1 MRRFKPVP
9 MSGASIMSL
18 IRNLHR
24 YLYSVKAP
32 YRDAA
37 ERAVSLLGRAPVP
50 PVLIEDN
57 PPPFHAEPVIEPPPP
72 PPPSGIT
79 PVHGLAEINRIFAEA
94 AMIDDP
100 IAQIGMLSTY
110 YADIETDM
118 PADPFSPAYRQAV
131 VALYERLTDHQDY
144 QPAKSEVSPG
154 LRAGVG
160 VGQPSPFGVSDS
172 AWVGEGW
179 MAWGFIMQ
187 QLRLKPGQ
195 KVIEYGAG
203 FGAMAVALARNGCD
217 VTVVDIE
224 PAYLDWI
231 QHQAR
236 QVGVTMRTHQGS
248 FGDVPKGSGPFDAV
262 VFLESFHHSLDHA
275 ALLIKLRG
283 MTTPDAVVCLGDEP
297 VFEPDDYWARTV
309 PFPWGPRLDLVSVRA
324 GRTMGWLEL
333 GFQESY
339 LREAM
344 LRAGWLVK
352 KHVFPLSRRGTCW
365 IGRKM
370 GQSFHLADTDL
381 PDLQGS
387 TWFDGG
393 ADGRWTG
400 AVAELP
406 LPISLDYT
414 EVEIDITNHNTLPI
428 PVTVTAADAHDA
440 HTIAPAQTVTFR
452 LPLSPAAARLRISTP
467 GFTPNDTLQNGDTRT
482 LGVYVGGLRFAV

>member
-1 MRRFKPVP
+1 
-9 MSGASIMSL
+9 MSL

-248 FGDVPKGSGPFDAV
+248 FGDVPEGSGPFDAV
-262 VFLESFHHSLDHA
+262 VFLESFHHSLDH
-275 ALLIKLRG
+275 R
-283 MTTPDAVVCLGDEP
+283 PC
-297 VFEPDDYWARTV
+297 
-309 PFPWGPRLDLVSVRA
+309 
-324 GRTMGWLEL
+324 
-333 GFQESY
+333 
-339 LREAM
+339 
-344 LRAGWLVK
+344 
-352 KHVFPLSRRGTCW
+352 
-365 IGRKM
+365 
-370 GQSFHLADTDL
+370 
-381 PDLQGS
+381 
-387 TWFDGG
+387 
-393 ADGRWTG
+393 
-400 AVAELP
+400 
-406 LPISLDYT
+406 
-414 EVEIDITNHNTLPI
+414 
-428 PVTVTAADAHDA
+428 
-440 HTIAPAQTVTFR
+440 
-452 LPLSPAAARLRISTP
+452 
-467 GFTPNDTLQNGDTRT
+467 
-482 LGVYVGGLRFAV
+482 